1 MISPINLIIFT
12 LWFISA
18 FIDYCDFAYVW
29 QLKEYRLDRFKDF
42 LSTQQGRDF
51 WLRYQT
57 LWRSVLAIILL
68 FWPIN
73 DTLTIKTAIITIFLL
88 DFAVAIYKLIKKKLR
103 RPVIT
108 KKAILTVGLSI
119 LLEGT
124 LFLIKRDWAIFFLL
138 MIIRFFIISFVIWFL
153 NKLTI
158 RIKKYLIK
166 KATEKLS
173 KQKNLTVIGI
183 TGSYAKSTVKKF
195 LTEILSN
202 KFKTVCTP
210 KNINT
215 EIGIARFILANDF
228 SQNEILVVEMGAY
241 KIGEIKLICDMVKPK
256 IGILTAINEQHLSL
270 FGTIQNTQK
279 AKYELLRSLPKD
291 GLAITNADNKYS
303 TEFLSELESPSVTFG
318 LEEENKPDILIT
330 NFKTS
335 KDGTSFSYLYKNEE
349 QTATSKI
356 LGDHNAL
363 NLGACILAA
372 DELGISDQE
381 INTAIKNLTRVT
393 ELTKYGNCTIIDDS
407 YNSNPDGFKAALNF
421 LNTFPSEKRRIV
433 VTRGILE
440 LAQRSNQI
448 HELIGGE
455 ISFIADEL
463 IITKPDFVKPLKDGV
478 VKKYKLDVKEI
489 FQPVDLLKYFKSI
502 KNTNS
507 VVLLENRILSNVM
520 EELGLQK

>member
-1 MISPINLIIFT
+1 MLSPINLIIFI

-42 LSTQQGRDF
+42 LTTQQGRDF

-73 DTLTIKTAIITIFLL
+73 DILTIKTAIITIFLL
-88 DFAVAIYKLIKKKLR
+88 DFAVAVYKIFKKKLR

-108 KKAILTVGLSI
+108 KKAILAIGLSI

-138 MIIRFFIISFVIWFL
+138 MILRFFIISFIIWIL

-166 KATEKLS
+166 KATEKLAR
-173 KQKNLTVIGI
+173 QKNLTVVGI

-202 KFKTVCTP
+202 KFKTICTP

-215 EIGIARFILANDF
+215 EIGIARFILKTDF
-228 SQNEILVVEMGAY
+228 SNKGIFVVEMGAY
-241 KIGEIKLICDMVKPK
+241 KIGEIKLICDMVRPK

-270 FGTIQNTQK
+270 FGSIQNTQK
-279 AKYELLRSLPKD
+279 AKYELLRSLPND
-291 GLAITNADNKYS
+291 GLAITNADNKYC
-303 TEFLSELESPSVTFG
+303 TEFLNELTAPALTFG
-318 LEEENKPDILIT
+318 LEKENNPDILIT

-335 KDGTSFSYLYKNEE
+335 QKGISFSYLFKDKEIE
-349 QTATSKI
+349 AQSKI

-372 DELGISDQE
+372 DKLGMTKEE
-381 INTAIKNLTRVT
+381 IKTSIENLTRIT
-393 ELTKYGNCTIIDDS
+393 DLIKYGECTIINDS
-407 YNSNPDGFKAALNF
+407 YNSNPTGFKAALNF
-421 LNTFPSEKRRIV
+421 LNAFPSDSKRIV
-433 VTRGILE
+433 ITRGMLE
-440 LAQRSNQI
+440 LGERSDEL
-448 HELIGGE
+448 HEIIGGE
-455 ISFIADEL
+455 ISFVADEL
-463 IITKPDFVKPLKDGV
+463 VIIKPDFVKPLKKGV
-478 VKKYKLDVKEI
+478 VDKYKLDIKEI
-489 FQPVDLLKYFKSI
+489 FDPIKLLEYI
-502 KNTNS
+502 KNIKNEKC
-507 VVLLENRILSNVM
+507 VILLENKIFSNVM
-520 EELGLQK
+520 EEILKNK

>member
-1 MISPINLIIFT
+1 MFSPINLIIFI

-88 DFAVAIYKLIKKKLR
+88 DFAVGIYKLIKKKLR
-103 RPVIT
+103 RPIIT
-108 KKAILTVGLSI
+108 KKAMLAMALSI

-138 MIIRFFIISFVIWFL
+138 MILRFFIISFVIWIL
-153 NKLTI
+153 NKLTTH
-158 RIKKYLIK
+158 IKKYLIK
-166 KATEKLS
+166 KATEKLAR
-173 KQKNLTVIGI
+173 QENLTVIGI

-202 KFKTVCTP
+202 KFKIVCTP

-215 EIGIARFILANDF
+215 EIGIARFILANNF
-228 SQNEILVVEMGAY
+228 SDKRIFAVEMGAY
-241 KIGEIKLICDMVKPK
+241 KIGEVKLICDMVKPK
-256 IGILTAINEQHLSL
+256 IGIMTAINEQHLSL
-270 FGTIQNTQK
+270 FGNIKNTQK
-279 AKYELLRSLPKD
+279 TKYELLRSLPAD
-291 GLAITNADNKYS
+291 GLAITNADNKYC
-303 TEFLSELESPSVTFG
+303 TEFLSELKAPAMTFG
-318 LEEENKPDILIT
+318 LEEDVNPNILIT

-335 KDGTSFSYLYKNEE
+335 IKGTSFSYLYKGSEE
-349 QTATSKI
+349 TVTSKI

-363 NLGACILAA
+363 NLGACILVA
-372 DELGISDQE
+372 DKLGMSDKE
-381 INTAIKNLTRVT
+381 IKTSIENLTRVT
-393 ELTKYGNCTIIDDS
+393 ELTKYGKCTIIDDS
-407 YNSNPDGFKAALNF
+407 YNSNPAGFKAALNF
-421 LNTFPSEKRRIV
+421 LNAFPSEKRRIV
-433 VTRGILE
+433 VTRGMLE
-440 LAQRSNQI
+440 LADRSEEI
-448 HELIGGE
+448 HEIIGGE
-455 ISFIADEL
+455 ISFVADEL
-463 IITKPDFVKPLKDGV
+463 VIITPDFITPLKSGAVD
-478 VKKYKLDVKEI
+478 KYKLDIKEI
-489 FQPVDLLKYFKSI
+489 FKPEDLLEYLKSI

-507 VVLLENRILSNVM
+507 VVLLENRMLPNVM
-520 EELGLQK
+520 KEIGLQK

>member
-1 MISPINLIIFT
+1 MLSPINLIIFI

-57 LWRSVLAIILL
+57 LWRSIIAIILL

-73 DTLTIKTAIITIFLL
+73 DSLAIKTAIITIFLL
-88 DFAVAIYKLIKKKLR
+88 DFAVAVYKLIKKKLR

-108 KKAILTVGLSI
+108 KKAILTIGLSI

-138 MIIRFFIISFVIWFL
+138 MIIRFFIISFVIWIL

-166 KATEKLS
+166 KATQKLAD
-173 KQKNLTVIGI
+173 QKNLIVIGI

-202 KFKTVCTP
+202 KFKTICTP

-215 EIGIARFILANDF
+215 EIGIARFILKNDF
-228 SQNEILVVEMGAY
+228 SNKEIFVVEMGAY

-256 IGILTAINEQHLSL
+256 VGILTAINEQHLSL
-270 FGTIQNTQK
+270 FGGIINTQK
-279 AKYELLRSLPKD
+279 AKYELLCSLPKD
-291 GLAITNADNKYS
+291 GLAITNADNKYCM
-303 TEFLSELESPSVTFG
+303 EFLDDLDASVVTFG
-318 LEEENKPDILIT
+318 LEEENNPNILIT

-335 KDGTSFSYLYKNEE
+335 QDGTSFSYKYKEE
-349 QTATSKI
+349 EKTVKSKI

-363 NLGACILAA
+363 NLGACILVA
-372 DELGISDQE
+372 DKLGMSESE
-381 INTAIKNLTRVT
+381 IRPAIENLTRVT
-393 ELTKYGNCTIIDDS
+393 ELIKYGNCIIVNDS
-407 YNSNPDGFKAALNF
+407 YNSNPNGFKAALNF
-421 LNTFPSEKRRIV
+421 LNSFSSDIKRIV
-433 VTRGILE
+433 VTRGVLE
-440 LAQRSNQI
+440 LAEKSDEI
-448 HELIGGE
+448 HEMIGGE

-463 IITKPDFVKPLKDGV
+463 VIITPDFAEPLQNGAVD
-478 VKKYKLDVKEI
+478 KYRLKIKLIYDRA
-489 FQPVDLLKYFKSI
+489 DLLEYFRKI
-502 KNTNS
+502 KNIKS
-507 VVLLENRILSNVM
+507 VILLENRIPDIIM
-520 EELGLQK
+520 KELEIKN

>member
-1 MISPINLIIFT
+1 MLSSINLIILI
-12 LWFISA
+12 LWLSSA

-42 LSTQQGRDF
+42 LTTQQGRNF

-57 LWRSVLAIILL
+57 LWRSIIAIILL

-73 DTLTIKTAIITIFLL
+73 DTLVIKTAIITIFLL
-88 DFAVAIYKLIKKKLR
+88 DLIVAFYKLIKKKVR
-103 RPVIT
+103 RPIFT
-108 KKAILTVGLSI
+108 KKAILAITLSI

-138 MIIRFFIISFVIWFL
+138 IILRFFIISFIIWIL
-153 NKLTI
+153 NKITT
-158 RIKKYLIK
+158 RIKNYLIK
-166 KATEKLS
+166 KATEKLK
-173 KQKNLTVIGI
+173 KQNNLKVIGI
-183 TGSYAKSTVKKF
+183 TGSYAKSTIKKF

-202 KFKTVCTP
+202 KFNTISTP

-215 EIGIARFILANDF
+215 EIGIARFILKSDF
-228 SQNEILVVEMGAY
+228 SDKEIFIVEMGAY
-241 KIGEIKLICDMVKPK
+241 KIGEIKLICDMVKPQ

-270 FGTIQNTQK
+270 FGNIKNTQQ
-279 AKYELLRSLPKD
+279 AKYELLRHLPKD
-291 GLAITNADNKYS
+291 GLAITNADNKYC
-303 TEFLSELESPSVTFG
+303 TEFLSDLKTPAVTFG
-318 LEEENKPDILIT
+318 LEEENNPDILIT

-335 KDGTSFSYLYKNEE
+335 VDGTSFSYVYKNEE
-349 QTATSKI
+349 KTATSKI

-363 NLGACILAA
+363 NLGACILVA
-372 DELGISDQE
+372 DKLGMSDEE
-381 INTAIKNLTRVT
+381 INDSIKNLTKIT
-393 ELTKYGNCTIIDDS
+393 ELIKYGNCTIINDS

-440 LAQRSNQI
+440 LAEQSAEI
-448 HELIGGE
+448 HELMGGE

-478 VKKYKLDVKEI
+478 VDKYKLEVREI
-489 FQPVDLLKYFKSI
+489 FQPEDLLKYFKSI
-502 KNTNS
+502 KDTDS
-507 VVLLENRILSNVM
+507 VILLENRILSNIM
-520 EELGLQK
+520 KEIGLKK